1 MFSKACEYA
10 IKAMIFI
17 ELKSSASRK
26 ISLNEIAEAID
37 SPVAF
42 TAKILQK
49 LRKSGLIISTIG
61 ARGGFQIE
69 ENKSI
74 TIKEIV
80 IAIDGDGFF
89 NKCILGL
96 NVCSSANPCP
106 AHATYSRIREIL
118 LTDLL
123 NLSINQFSKLLKKK
137 YISLK

>member
-1 MFSKACEYA
+1 
-10 IKAMIFI
+10 MIFI

-69 ENKSI
+69 
-74 TIKEIV
+74 
-80 IAIDGDGFF
+80 
-89 NKCILGL
+89 
-96 NVCSSANPCP
+96 
-106 AHATYSRIREIL
+106 
-118 LTDLL
+118 
-123 NLSINQFSKLLKKK
+123 
-137 YISLK
+137 